1 MQGGLNNVEDGKRIR
16 IPCSSEKAAQR
27 LGVIFLEEGWCVH
40 IGKEPNKNGTRSK
53 FFIEIWK
60 EN

>member
-1 MQGGLNNVEDGKRIR
+1 MESGRRIK
-16 IPCSSEKAAQR
+16 IPCTSEKAAQR

-40 IGKEPNKNGTRSK
+40 IGKDLNKSSTRSK

>member
-1 MQGGLNNVEDGKRIR
+1 MEYERRTK
-16 IPCSSEKAAQR
+16 IPCTSEKTAQK
-27 LGVIFLEEGWCVH
+27 LGVLFLEEGWCVH
-40 IGKEPNKNGTRSK
+40 IGKDLNKSGTRSK